1 VMRPTAAIDGQPLIG
16 TPVRRAPD
24 GGFYTEAE
32 FNAYFN
38 DEGYVWACALG
49 YAYGPYKS
57 YLLGNAKNAIG
68 YVGICKDVPMRL
80 GEHNGDL
87 GSLDRGAHVTK
98 RFRPW
103 SVRIIVDGL
112 FTRRDAGAFEWAWQ
126 RPFDAPY
133 AFAPG
138 RFEGIQFSPLHT
150 RSCEQHLDILCA
162 LILGPRYRDRNFV
175 IVVPHAEARESL
187 VESLGGRAWVNG
199 AGRAARV
206 LSLWEGPWSWG
217 SCIEHSLI

>member
-1 VMRPTAAIDGQPLIG
+1 MGVRLGLRPLQVVLARQCQ
-16 TPVRRAPD
+16 
-24 GGFYTEAE
+24 E
-32 FNAYFN
+32 
-38 DEGYVWACALG
+38 W
-49 YAYGPYKS
+49 
-57 YLLGNAKNAIG
+57 IG
-68 YVGICKDVPMRL
+68 YVGMCKDVRMRL

-138 RFEGIQFSPLHT
+138 RFEGIQLSPLHT
-150 RSCEQHLDILCA
+150 RSCEQHLDIVCA
-162 LILGPRYRDRNFV
+162 LIIGPRYRDRHFV
-175 IVVPHAEARESL
+175 IVVPHAEARDSL

-199 AGRAARV
+199 AGRATRV
-206 LSLWEGPWSWG
+206 VVGGALELGVS
-217 SCIEHSLI
+217 H